1 MSARG
6 QIGIPAEG
14 VAIQMTK
21 RVRLFVIFISSLLI
35 FYVIIGGVLGRGSTD
50 QGENSY
56 RDLGVYSQVLSRIQQ
71 EYVTQPNL
79 KNVTKGAIR
88 GLLEALDPYSTYFT
102 PAEYQEYL
110 QHPHPG
116 PASIG
121 IFLSKRMG
129 FATIVSVLPNSPAQK
144 AGINPGDLI
153 DEVDGKRIR
162 ELSVVQINRLLDG
175 APGSSIV
182 LSVIKGTQ
190 GQPEKLTLTRE
201 ILKNAPLVAKTI
213 DPDTAYLRVPTFD
226 QGKSDEIATQLKQ
239 LISAGDNK
247 IVLDLRDCA
256 GGSETEGEKTANLF
270 LDHGLIT
277 YLYGQRYP
285 RKEVVAR
292 ASDQITKLPL
302 VVLINQSTA
311 GPAEIVAGAILDNK
325 RGDVVGVTSFGVGVY
340 QKLIPVGDGSAL
352 LLSVAKYYTPD
363 GKPIPGNGI
372 TPNVMQ
378 SAENEAAAASGDTAP
393 PKFGGPDDMQLQKAL
408 QILAKKGAP
417 EKSAHLKL
425 HRPAASRAFGLF
437 EGA

>member
-1 MSARG
+1 
-6 QIGIPAEG
+6 
-14 VAIQMTK
+14 MTK
-21 RVRLFVIFISSLLI
+21 RVRLVVIFLSSLLI

-50 QGENSY
+50 QGEKSY

-71 EYVTQPNL
+71 EYVTQPNM

-116 PASIG
+116 PAGIG

-129 FATIVSVLPNSPAQK
+129 FATVVSVLPNSPAQK
-144 AGINPGDLI
+144 AGIHPGDLI
-153 DEVDGKRIR
+153 DEADGKRIR

-175 APGSSIV
+175 APGTTIE

-190 GQPEKLTLTRE
+190 GQPEKLTLARE

-213 DPDTAYLRVPTFD
+213 ETATAYLHVPTFD
-226 QGKSDEIATQLKQ
+226 EGKSDEIAAQLKQ
-239 LISAGDNK
+239 LISAGDSK

-256 GGSETEGEKTANLF
+256 GGSEKEGEKTANLF

-285 RKEVVAR
+285 RKEVVAQV
-292 ASDQITKLPL
+292 SDQITKLPL

-311 GPAEIVAGAILDNK
+311 GSAEIVAGAILDNK
-325 RGDVVGVTSFGVGVY
+325 RGDVVGVTSFGVGDY

-378 SAENEAAAASGDTAP
+378 SAEDEAAAASGETAA
-393 PKFGGPDDMQLQKAL
+393 PKLGGPDDKQLQKAL
-408 QILAKKGAP
+408 QILSKKSAP
-417 EKSAHLKL
+417 EKAAHLKL
-425 HRPAASRAFGLF
+425 LRPVASRSFSLF
-437 EGA
+437 EWA

>member
-1 MSARG
+1 
-6 QIGIPAEG
+6 
-14 VAIQMTK
+14 MTK
-21 RVRLFVIFISSLLI
+21 HVRLVVIFLSSLLI

-50 QGENSY
+50 QGEKSY

-71 EYVTQPNL
+71 EYVTQPNM

-116 PASIG
+116 PAGIG

-129 FATIVSVLPNSPAQK
+129 FATVVSVLPNSPAQK
-144 AGINPGDLI
+144 AGILPGDLI

-175 APGSSIV
+175 APGTSIEM
-182 LSVIKGTQ
+182 SVIKGTQ
-190 GQPEKLTLTRE
+190 GQPEKLTLARE

-213 DPDTAYLRVPTFD
+213 EPATAYLHVPTFD
-226 QGKSDEIATQLKQ
+226 EGKSDEIAAQLKQ
-239 LISAGDNK
+239 LISAGDSK

-256 GGSETEGEKTANLF
+256 GGSEKEGEKTANLF

-285 RKEVVAR
+285 RKEVVAQ

-311 GPAEIVAGAILDNK
+311 GSAEIVAGAILDNK
-325 RGDVVGVTSFGVGVY
+325 RGDLVGVTSFGVGVY

-378 SAENEAAAASGDTAP
+378 SAENEAAAASGETAA
-393 PKFGGPDDMQLQKAL
+393 PKLGGPDDKQLQKAL
-408 QILAKKGAP
+408 QILSKKSAP
-417 EKSAHLKL
+417 EKAAHLKL
-425 HRPAASRAFGLF
+425 LRPVAARSFSLL
-437 EGA
+437 ECV

>member
-1 MSARG
+1 
-6 QIGIPAEG
+6 
-14 VAIQMTK
+14 MTK

-79 KNVTKGAIR
+79 KNVTQGAIR

-116 PASIG
+116 SAGIG

-129 FATIVSVLPNSPAQK
+129 FATIVSVLPDSPAQK
-144 AGINPGDLI
+144 AGISPGDLI

-162 ELSVVQINRLLDG
+162 ELSVVQIDRLLDG
-175 APGSSIV
+175 APGSSIA

-201 ILKNAPLVAKTI
+201 TLKNAPLVAKTI
-213 DPDTAYLRVPTFD
+213 DPDTAYLKVPTFD
-226 QGKSDEIATQLKQ
+226 EGKSDEIAAQLKQ
-239 LISAGDNK
+239 LISAGDSK

-256 GGSETEGEKTANLF
+256 GGSEKEGEKTANFF

-285 RKEVVAR
+285 REEVVAQ

-311 GPAEIVAGAILDNK
+311 GPGEIVAGAILDNK
-325 RGDVVGVTSFGVGVY
+325 RGDVVGITSFGVGVY

-378 SAENEAAAASGDTAP
+378 SAENEAAEASGETAP

-425 HRPAASRAFGLF
+425 RRPAASRASGLF

>member
-1 MSARG
+1 
-6 QIGIPAEG
+6 
-14 VAIQMTK
+14 MTK
-21 RVRLFVIFISSLLI
+21 RVRLLVIFISSLLI

-50 QGENSY
+50 QGEKSY

-102 PAEYQEYL
+102 PAEYQQYL
-110 QHPHPG
+110 EHPDAG
-116 PASIG
+116 PASVG
-121 IFLSKRMG
+121 IYVSKRMG
-129 FATIVSVLPNSPAQK
+129 FATVVAVLPDSPAEK

-153 DEVDGKRIR
+153 DEVNGERIR
-162 ELSVVQINRLLDG
+162 EYSVVQINRLLDG
-175 APGSSIV
+175 AAGTTV
-182 LSVIKGTQ
+182 DLSVIKGTQ
-190 GQPEKLTLTRE
+190 GQPEKVNLTRE
-201 ILKNAPLVAKTI
+201 IHKNAPLEAKTI
-213 DPDTAYLRVPTFD
+213 NSNTVYVRVPTFD
-226 QGKSDEIATQLKQ
+226 QGKSDEIAARIKQ
-239 LISAGDNK
+239 LITDGDTK

-256 GGSETEGEKTANLF
+256 GGSEKEGEKTANLF

-285 RKEVVAR
+285 RKEVVAQ

-302 VVLINQSTA
+302 AVLINQSTA

-372 TPNVMQ
+372 TPNIMQ
-378 SAENEAAAASGDTAP
+378 AAESEAAAVSGETASP
-393 PKFGGPDDMQLQKAL
+393 RFGGPNDKQLQKAL
-408 QILAKKGAP
+408 QILNKKP
-417 EKSAHLKL
+417 VSEK
-425 HRPAASRAFGLF
+425 AAA
-437 EGA
+437 

>member
-1 MSARG
+1 
-6 QIGIPAEG
+6 
-14 VAIQMTK
+14 MTK
-21 RVRLFVIFISSLLI
+21 RVRLLVIALSSLLV
-35 FYVIIGGVLGRGSTD
+35 FYVIVGGVLGRGSTD

-71 EYVTQPNL
+71 EYVIQPNL

-110 QHPHPG
+110 QHPSPG
-116 PASIG
+116 PASVGLYI
-121 IFLSKRMG
+121 SKRTG
-129 FATIVSVLPNSPAQK
+129 FTTVVSVLPDSPAQK

-153 DEVDGKRIR
+153 DEVNGKRLR
-162 ELSVVQINRLLDG
+162 ELSVVQVNRLLDG
-175 APGSSIV
+175 APGTTVEFSI
-182 LSVIKGTQ
+182 IKGSQ
-190 GQPEKLTLTRE
+190 GQPEKVTLTRE
-201 ILKNAPLVAKTI
+201 ILKNAPLTWETLEGN
-213 DPDTAYLRVPTFD
+213 TAYLRVPTFD
-226 QGKSDEIATQLKQ
+226 QGKSVEIAAKLKQ
-239 LISAGDNK
+239 MIASGDNK
-247 IVLDLRDCA
+247 IVLDLRNCA
-256 GGSETEGEKTANLF
+256 GGIEGEGEKTANLF

-285 RKEVVAR
+285 RQEVTAQP
-292 ASDQITKLPL
+292 SDQITKLPL

-311 GPAEIVAGAILDNK
+311 GPAEVVAGAIMDNK

-378 SAENEAAAASGDTAP
+378 SAESEAAAASGETEP
-393 PKFGGPDDMQLQKAL
+393 PKFGGPDDKQLQKAL
-408 QILAKKGAP
+408 QILNGKTSS
-417 EKSAHLKL
+417 EKTARLKPL
-425 HRPAASRAFGLF
+425 KPASSTAYSRIEA
-437 EGA
+437 A

>member
-1 MSARG
+1 
-6 QIGIPAEG
+6 
-14 VAIQMTK
+14 MTK
-21 RVRLFVIFISSLLI
+21 RVRLVVIFISSLLV

-50 QGENSY
+50 QGEKSY

-71 EYVTQPNL
+71 EYVIQPNL
-79 KNVTKGAIR
+79 KDVTKGAIR

-102 PAEYQEYL
+102 PAEYQQYL
-110 QHPHPG
+110 EHPDPG

-121 IFLSKRMG
+121 IYLSKRMG
-129 FATIVSVLPNSPAQK
+129 FATVVSVLPNSPAQK

-153 DEVDGKRIR
+153 DEVGGKRIR
-162 ELSVVQINRLLDG
+162 ELSVVQIDRSMDG
-175 APGSSIV
+175 APGSSIE

-201 ILKNAPLVAKTI
+201 VLKNSPLVAKAI
-213 DPDTAYLRVPTFD
+213 NSGTAYLRVPTFD
-226 QGKSDEIATQLKQ
+226 EGKSDEISTQLKQ
-239 LISAGDNK
+239 LIASGASS

-256 GGSETEGEKTANLF
+256 GGTEKEGEKTANLF

-277 YLYGQRYP
+277 YLSGQRFP
-285 RKEVVAR
+285 RKEIVAQS
-292 ASDQITKLPL
+292 SDQITKLPL

-378 SAENEAAAASGDTAP
+378 SAENEAAAASGEAAAP
-393 PKFGGPDDMQLQKAL
+393 KYGGPDDKQLQKAL
-408 QILAKKGAP
+408 QILTKKNSA
-417 EKSAHLKL
+417 EKSAHLKTL
-425 HRPAASRAFGLF
+425 KPVASMAFNLLPVS
-437 EGA
+437 

>member
-1 MSARG
+1 
-6 QIGIPAEG
+6 
-14 VAIQMTK
+14 MTK
-21 RVRLFVIFISSLLI
+21 RVRVLVIFISSLLV

-50 QGENSY
+50 QGEKSY

-71 EYVTQPNL
+71 EYVIQPNL

-102 PAEYQEYL
+102 PEEYQRYL
-110 QHPHPG
+110 EHPSPG
-116 PASIG
+116 PASVG
-121 IFLSKRMG
+121 IYLSKRMG
-129 FATIVSVLPNSPAQK
+129 FATVVSVLPDSPAEK

-153 DEVDGKRIR
+153 DEVNGERIR
-162 ELSVVQINRLLDG
+162 EYSVVQITRLLDG
-175 APGSSIV
+175 AAGTSV
-182 LSVIKGTQ
+182 GLSVIKGTQ
-190 GQPEKLTLTRE
+190 GEPEKVTLTRE
-201 ILKNAPLVAKTI
+201 ILKNAPLDAKTI
-213 DPDTAYLRVPTFD
+213 DSNTAYVRVPTFD
-226 QGKSDEIATQLKQ
+226 QGKSDEIAARLKQ
-239 LISAGDNK
+239 LIADGDTK

-256 GGSETEGEKTANLF
+256 GGSEKEGEKTANLF

-285 RKEVVAR
+285 RKEVVAQ

-311 GPAEIVAGAILDNK
+311 GPAEVVAGAILDNK

-378 SAENEAAAASGDTAP
+378 AAESEAATVSGETTT
-393 PKFGGPDDMQLQKAL
+393 PKFGGPNDKQLQKAL
-408 QILAKKGAP
+408 QILN
-417 EKSAHLKL
+417 EKAVSEK
-425 HRPAASRAFGLF
+425 AAA
-437 EGA
+437 

>member
-1 MSARG
+1 
-6 QIGIPAEG
+6 
-14 VAIQMTK
+14 MTK
-21 RVRLFVIFISSLLI
+21 RVRLLVIFISSLLI

-50 QGENSY
+50 QGEKSY

-102 PAEYQEYL
+102 PAEYQQYL
-110 QHPHPG
+110 EHPDTG
-116 PASIG
+116 PASVG
-121 IFLSKRMG
+121 IYLSKRMG
-129 FATIVSVLPNSPAQK
+129 FATVVSVLPDSPAEK

-153 DEVDGKRIR
+153 DEVNGDRIR
-162 ELSVVQINRLLDG
+162 EYSVVQVNRLLDG
-175 APGSSIV
+175 AAGTTV
-182 LSVIKGTQ
+182 DLSVIKGTQ
-190 GQPEKLTLTRE
+190 GQPEKVTLTRE
-201 ILKNAPLVAKTI
+201 ILKNAPLDARTI
-213 DPDTAYLRVPTFD
+213 DSNTAYVRVPTFD
-226 QGKSDEIATQLKQ
+226 QGKSDEIASRLKQ
-239 LISAGDNK
+239 LIADGDTK

-256 GGSETEGEKTANLF
+256 GGNEKEGEKTANLF

-285 RKEVVAR
+285 RKEVVAQS
-292 ASDQITKLPL
+292 SDQITKLPL
-302 VVLINQSTA
+302 AVLINQSTA

-325 RGDVVGVTSFGVGVY
+325 RGDVVGVTSFGVGVF

-378 SAENEAAAASGDTAP
+378 AAESEAAAESGETAT
-393 PKFGGPDDMQLQKAL
+393 PKFGGPNDKQLQKAL
-408 QILAKKGAP
+408 QILNKKP
-417 EKSAHLKL
+417 VSEK
-425 HRPAASRAFGLF
+425 AAA
-437 EGA
+437 

>member
-1 MSARG
+1 
-6 QIGIPAEG
+6 
-14 VAIQMTK
+14 MTK
-21 RVRLFVIFISSLLI
+21 RVRLVVIFISSLLI

-50 QGENSY
+50 QGAKSY

-110 QHPHPG
+110 KHPNSG
-116 PASIG
+116 PAGIG

-129 FATIVSVLPNSPAQK
+129 FATVVSVLPNSPAQK
-144 AGINPGDLI
+144 AGIDPGDLL
-153 DEVDGKRIR
+153 DEVEGKRIR
-162 ELSVVQINRLLDG
+162 ELSVVQINRMLDG
-175 APGSSIV
+175 APGTSIE

-201 ILKNAPLVAKTI
+201 VLNNTPLVAKTI
-213 DPDTAYLRVPTFD
+213 DSGTAYLRVPTFGE
-226 QGKSDEIATQLKQ
+226 GKADEIATQLKK
-239 LISAGDNK
+239 LIASGDTK

-256 GGSETEGEKTANLF
+256 GGSEKEGEKTANLF
-270 LDHGLIT
+270 LSHGLIT

-285 RKEVVAR
+285 RKEVVAQP
-292 ASDQITKLPL
+292 SDQLTKLPM

-325 RGDVVGVTSFGVGVY
+325 RGDVVGVTSFGVGDY

-352 LLSVAKYYTPD
+352 LLSVARYYTPD

-372 TPNVMQ
+372 TPNVIQ
-378 SAENEAAAASGDTAP
+378 SAENEAAAVSGEPAT
-393 PKFGGPDDMQLQKAL
+393 PKFGGPGDKQLQKAL
-408 QILAKKGAP
+408 QILSK
-417 EKSAHLKL
+417 KSAPAKSAYLKL
-425 HRPAASRAFGLF
+425 LRPLPVTSGTFSLP
-437 EGA
+437 ELV

>member
-1 MSARG
+1 
-6 QIGIPAEG
+6 
-14 VAIQMTK
+14 MTK

-79 KNVTKGAIR
+79 KNVTQGAIR

-116 PASIG
+116 PAGIG

-144 AGINPGDLI
+144 AGISPGDLI

-162 ELSVVQINRLLDG
+162 ELSVVQIDRLLDG

-201 ILKNAPLVAKTI
+201 TLNNTPLVAKTI
-213 DPDTAYLRVPTFD
+213 DPDTAYLKVPTFD
-226 QGKSDEIATQLKQ
+226 EGKSDEIAAQLKQ
-239 LISAGDNK
+239 LISAGDSK

-256 GGSETEGEKTANLF
+256 GGSEKEGEKTANLF

-285 RKEVVAR
+285 REEVVAQ

-311 GPAEIVAGAILDNK
+311 GPGEIVAGAILDNK

-378 SAENEAAAASGDTAP
+378 SAENEAAEASGETAP

-425 HRPAASRAFGLF
+425 RRPAASRASGLF

>member
-1 MSARG
+1 
-6 QIGIPAEG
+6 
-14 VAIQMTK
+14 MTK
-21 RVRLFVIFISSLLI
+21 RVRLVVILVSSLLI

-50 QGENSY
+50 QGEKSY

-102 PAEYQEYL
+102 PVEYKEYM
-110 QHPHPG
+110 QHPDPG
-116 PASIG
+116 PASVG
-121 IFLSKRMG
+121 IYLSKRMG
-129 FATIVSVLPNSPAQK
+129 FATVVSVFPGSPAEK
-144 AGINPGDLI
+144 AGISPGDLI
-153 DEVDGKRIR
+153 DEVNGERIR
-162 ELSVVQINRLLDG
+162 EFSVVQITRLLDG
-175 APGSSIV
+175 VSGTSVS

-190 GQPEKLTLTRE
+190 GQPQKLTLNRE
-201 ILKNAPLVAKTI
+201 ILNNAPLVTNTI
-213 DPDTAYLRVPTFD
+213 DSNTAYVRVPTFD
-226 QGKSDEIATQLKQ
+226 QGKSDAIAAQLKH
-239 LISAGDNK
+239 LISSGDSK
-247 IVLDLRDCA
+247 IILDLRDCA
-256 GGSETEGEKTANLF
+256 GGTEGEGEKTANLF

-285 RKEVVAR
+285 RKEVVAQ

-311 GPAEIVAGAILDNK
+311 GPAEIVAGAVLDNK

-378 SAENEAAAASGDTAP
+378 SAESEAAAAAGETAP
-393 PKFGGPDDMQLQKAL
+393 PKYGGPDDKQLQKAL
-408 QILAKKGAP
+408 EILNGKAAP
-417 EKSAHLKL
+417 VKSARLKAT
-425 HRPAASRAFGLF
+425 RPVAPKAISQLAW
-437 EGA
+437 A

>member
-1 MSARG
+1 
-6 QIGIPAEG
+6 
-14 VAIQMTK
+14 MTK
-21 RVRLFVIFISSLLI
+21 HVRLFVIFISSLLI
-35 FYVIIGGVLGRGSTD
+35 FYVIIGGVLGRGNTD

-79 KNVTKGAIR
+79 KDVTKGAIR

-110 QHPHPG
+110 QHPHLG
-116 PASIG
+116 PAGIG

-175 APGSSIV
+175 APGSSFV
-182 LSVIKGTQ
+182 LSVIKGSQ

-201 ILKNAPLVAKTI
+201 TLKNAPLVAKTI
-213 DPDTAYLRVPTFD
+213 DPDTAYLQVPTFD
-226 QGKSDEIATQLKQ
+226 KGKSDEIAAQLKQ
-239 LISAGDNK
+239 LISAGDSK

-256 GGSETEGEKTANLF
+256 GGGEEEGEKTANLF

-285 RKEVVAR
+285 RKEVVAQ

-311 GPAEIVAGAILDNK
+311 GPGEIVAGAILDNK

-363 GKPIPGNGI
+363 GKPIPGNGV

-378 SAENEAAAASGDTAP
+378 SAENEAAAASGETAP

-417 EKSAHLKL
+417 EKSARLKL
-425 HRPAASRAFGLF
+425 RRPAASRAFGLF

>member
-1 MSARG
+1 
-6 QIGIPAEG
+6 
-14 VAIQMTK
+14 MTK
-21 RVRLFVIFISSLLI
+21 RVRLAVIFISSLLV

-110 QHPHPG
+110 EHPDPG
-116 PASIG
+116 PAGIG

-129 FATIVSVLPNSPAQK
+129 FATVVSVLPNSPAQK

-153 DEVDGKRIR
+153 DEVSGKRIR

-175 APGSSIV
+175 APGTTIE

-201 ILKNAPLVAKTI
+201 TLKNAPLVAKTI
-213 DPDTAYLRVPTFD
+213 DSGTAYLRVPTFD
-226 QGKSDEIATQLKQ
+226 EGKADEIAAQLKQ
-239 LISAGDNK
+239 LIATGDSK

-256 GGSETEGEKTANLF
+256 GGSEKEGEKTANLF

-277 YLYGQRYP
+277 YLSGQRFP
-285 RKEVVAR
+285 RKEVVAQ

-352 LLSVAKYYTPD
+352 LLSVARYYTPD

-378 SAENEAAAASGDTAP
+378 SAENETAAASGETTT
-393 PKFGGPDDMQLQKAL
+393 PKFGGPDDKQLQKAL
-408 QILAKKGAP
+408 QILAKQSGA
-417 EKSAHLKL
+417 EKSAYLKPL
-425 HRPAASRAFGLF
+425 EPVASRPFSRIDWVSSLAPAPKLLNCSSTV
-437 EGA
+437 